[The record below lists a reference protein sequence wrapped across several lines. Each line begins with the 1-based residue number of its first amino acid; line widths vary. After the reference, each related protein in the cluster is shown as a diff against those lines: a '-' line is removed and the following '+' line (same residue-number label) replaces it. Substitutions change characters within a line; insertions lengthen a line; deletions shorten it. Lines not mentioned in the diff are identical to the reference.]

1 VSIDSDNWLE
11 DGSVS
16 DGTETEFLDTGDKI
30 AAFEVHDKIK

>member
-1 VSIDSDNWLE
+1 MSIDSDNWLE

-16 DGTETEFLDTGDKI
+16 DGTETEFFDTGDKI